1 MANTAPTHD
10 ELLELLRQDIAS
22 HDRLEDRRAAVET
35 YALLVSTIIQ
45 FESAFEEAPDPLMSD
60 SEIDRLYVV
69 ECSQ

>member
-10 ELLELLRQDIAS
+10 ELLDLLRQDIAS

-45 FESAFEEAPDPLMSD
+45 FETAFEEASDPIMSD
-60 SEIDRLYVV
+60 TEIDRLYVV

>member
-10 ELLELLRQDIAS
+10 DLLEMLRADIAS
-22 HDRLEDRRAAVET
+22 HNMLQDRRAAVET
-35 YALLVSTIIQ
+35 YMLLVDTIIK
-45 FESAFEEAPDPLMSD
+45 FETAFEEAPDPIMSD